1 MMSMLNLYEDY
12 KRRIISDKSLN
23 NRDRDILLQKINDI
37 LNDYTDI

>member
-12 KRRIISDKSLN
+12 KRSIMSDKSLT

-37 LNDYTDI
+37 LKDYTDI